1 LIKIKGVFKKNKYR
15 NMAKDE
21 IEPGCMVS
29 MIILIFGEV
38 IVGWLGG
45 GVTAALIVSAIA
57 IICVFAIKGEK

>member
-1 LIKIKGVFKKNKYR
+1 
-15 NMAKDE
+15 MAKDG

-57 IICVFAIKGEK
+57 IISLFVLKGEK